1 MSLFLSGLAL
11 TAAGQAMVAY
21 GRRRGETDEVN
32 SRLLS
37 LGYSCAIFGPFLL
50 LVYVATLP
58 SALLVAAAVSGLL
71 WGADWLAKR
80 THGRRWTSGVAR
92 YGSDAFL
99 MVLGVCLVRF
109 FVVEPFVVPSSSM
122 RPTLSVGD
130 VIIVDKFSYGI
141 RLPVLNLPLIPIG
154 QPARGQMIVFE
165 YPPDRSRAF
174 VKRVIGIPGDTVRV
188 DDAGIEINGERLL
201 QTPAGSYTYT
211 SDAGHP
217 VAADQFVE
225 RLESTRYQSLHRP
238 GTPWADLAAVV
249 ALHPKDGCAFGRA
262 GMQCIVP
269 PGHYFVLGDN
279 RSDSLDGR
287 YWGFVPD
294 SHLLGRVDAVLGN
307 TSGPRYTGVWLR

>member
-11 TAAGQAMVAY
+11 TAAGPAMVAY

-80 THGRRWTSGVAR
+80 TRGRRWTSGAAR

-99 MVLGVCLVRF
+99 MVLGVCVVRF

-141 RLPVLNLPLIPIG
+141 RLPVLNLPLIPTG

-188 DDAGIEINGERLL
+188 DDSGIEINVKGFLRPPPAA
-201 QTPAGSYTYT
+201 TPTRAMLAIPWRPTSSSSGSDRRAT
-211 SDAGHP
+211 SH
-217 VAADQFVE
+217 
-225 RLESTRYQSLHRP
+225 STGP
-238 GTPWADLAAVV
+238 EP
-249 ALHPKDGCAFGRA
+249 
-262 GMQCIVP
+262 
-269 PGHYFVLGDN
+269 
-279 RSDSLDGR
+279 
-287 YWGFVPD
+287 
-294 SHLLGRVDAVLGN
+294 LGRIWPPSRRC
-307 TSGPRYTGVWLR
+307 TPRMVAPSAERECSASCPQGTIS